1 MVPCYTLGT
10 TKEFTMVLL
19 KTKRYVFPVILLV
32 LVVGVVFLLVSP
44 AQVVRDP
51 SVSEESLMQSSL
63 PSRAPVGYEVP
74 AREVVTLPFTHV
86 SADRL
91 RLGDVR
97 EVAEGRWV
105 TVINPSVDNYYN
117 VSPDGQWSLSRGLN
131 LYITR
136 TDGSGEKRA
145 LLTHSRD
152 NPDDIIYISTNR
164 IVWSWDS
171 SRIFYPFR
179 RQYYL
184 DAESLTSEYEQWVES
199 VNIETGEVTRHT
211 DIGYYANLH
220 SHATARYPTDP
231 VIFDDSFDYPPEG
244 PRGIKTHDGSA
255 RWVIP
260 GFRPFS
266 LSPNKRLVLGL
277 EEGGKIIGET
287 GYIMHY
293 LIYAVDGTG
302 PLYSFYGADTPKW
315 SPDSSKFAYYHVTER
330 EAGTGILL
338 ASDIYLMNID
348 GTGITQLTDTPD
360 IPEDLHGWTPDGRLV
375 FSIEGDLYI
384 ADLVTE

>member
-10 TKEFTMVLL
+10 TKEFFSMALRTTKQYVLS
-19 KTKRYVFPVILLV
+19 VALLV
-32 LVVGVVFLLVSP
+32 LVVGVFLFFSP

-51 SVSEESLMQSSL
+51 SVSEESLVQSSL
-63 PSRAPVGYEVP
+63 PSRAPEGYAVP

-117 VSPDGQWSLSRGLN
+117 VSPDGQWSLFTGLN

-136 TDGSGEKRA
+136 TDGSGEVRELFAREANDSSKG
-145 LLTHSRD
+145 
-152 NPDDIIYISTNR
+152 YIFRSAFIPTA
-164 IVWSWDS
+164 WSWDS
-171 SRIFYPFR
+171 NRVFYKMIR
-179 RQYYL
+179 RYL
-184 DAESLTSEYEQWVES
+184 VGQNFLNAEYEQWIES
-199 VNIETGEVTRHT
+199 VNIETGEVTRHP
-211 DIGYYANLH
+211 DIGFSDNLH

-231 VIFDDSFDYPPEG
+231 ILFDDRPDY
-244 PRGIKTHDGSA
+244 RLHGIKTHDGSV

-260 GFRPFS
+260 GFSPFS

-302 PLYSFYGADTPKW
+302 PLYSFYAADTPKW

-330 EAGTGILL
+330 EADTGILL

-360 IPEDLHGWTPDGRLV
+360 IPERLHGWTPDGRLV
-375 FSIEGDLYI
+375 FSIEEDLYI